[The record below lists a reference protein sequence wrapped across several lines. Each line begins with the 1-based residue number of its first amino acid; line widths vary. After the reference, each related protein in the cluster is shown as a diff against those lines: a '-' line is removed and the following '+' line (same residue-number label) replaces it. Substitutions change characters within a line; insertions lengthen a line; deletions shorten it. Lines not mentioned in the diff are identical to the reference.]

1 MQSFQEHINTV
12 EPDQRFEHIVRD
24 ILRDKESK
32 WSHNY
37 YANPLSH
44 YYKDVIKYSTS
55 VAVMQQTINK
65 NNKTLRELDLQI
77 KKSKLNPKDP
87 DYKPL
92 KKAELEKIDA
102 TYTEVAKENIY
113 LYDDLNNDKREL
125 NKYTYLDYIYSRTN
139 KNIYTLRNKFQI
151 DGNLDHLRKGITLTF
166 LRQYADLDLP
176 LPQLPKNSF
185 SAW

>member
-1 MQSFQEHINTV
+1 
-12 EPDQRFEHIVRD
+12 
-24 ILRDKESK
+24 
-32 WSHNY
+32 
-37 YANPLSH
+37 
-44 YYKDVIKYSTS
+44 
-55 VAVMQQTINK
+55 MQQTINK

-139 KNIYTLRNKFQI
+139 KNIYALRNKFQI
-151 DGNLDHLRKGITLTF
+151 DGNLDHLRKGITLIF
-166 LRQYADLDLP
+166 LRQYKDLDL
-176 LPQLPKNSF
+176 QLPELPKVSF

>member
-1 MQSFQEHINTV
+1 MQTFE
-12 EPDQRFEHIVRD
+12 EYDPRFEHIVRD

-44 YYKDVIKYSTS
+44 YYKDVIKYSSS
-55 VAVMQQTINK
+55 VAAMQQTINK

-77 KKSKLNPKDP
+77 KKSKLNSKDP

-113 LYDDLNNDKREL
+113 LYDDLNNDKNEL

-139 KNIYTLRNKFQI
+139 KNMYALRNKFQI
-151 DGNLDHLRKGITLTF
+151 DGDLNYLRKGITLTF
-166 LRQYADLDLP
+166 LRQYTYLDLP
-176 LPQLPKNSF
+176 LPELPKNSF

>member
-1 MQSFQEHINTV
+1 MQSFEMCTKTV

-24 ILRDKESK
+24 ILRDKESG

-44 YYKDVIKYSTS
+44 YYKDLIKYNTS
-55 VAVMQQTINK
+55 VLLMQQTINK
-65 NNKTLRELDLQI
+65 NNKILKDLDLQI

-87 DYKPL
+87 EYNPL
-92 KKAELEKIDA
+92 KKAELEKIDIS
-102 TYTEVAKENIY
+102 YTEIAKENIY
-113 LYDDLNNDKREL
+113 LYDDMTNDKHEL

-139 KNIYTLRNKFQI
+139 KNIYALRNKFQI
-151 DGNLDHLRKGITLTF
+151 DGNLDYLRKGITLTF
-166 LRQYADLDLP
+166 LRQYADLDLA

>member
-1 MQSFQEHINTV
+1 MQSFE
-12 EPDQRFEHIVRD
+12 ECDQRFEHIVRD

-44 YYKDVIKYSTS
+44 YYKDVVKYRTS
-55 VAVMQQTINK
+55 VSIMQQTINT

-113 LYDDLNNDKREL
+113 LYDDLNNDKHEL

-139 KNIYTLRNKFQI
+139 KNIYALRNKFQI
-151 DGNLDHLRKGITLTF
+151 DGDLDHLRKGITLTF
-166 LRQYADLDLP
+166 LRQYIDLNLP
-176 LPQLPKNSF
+176 LPDLPKQSF